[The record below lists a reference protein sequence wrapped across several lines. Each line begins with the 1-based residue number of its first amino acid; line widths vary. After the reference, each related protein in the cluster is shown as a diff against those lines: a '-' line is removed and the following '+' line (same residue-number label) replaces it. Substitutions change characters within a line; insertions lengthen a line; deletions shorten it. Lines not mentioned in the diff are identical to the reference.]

1 MSNRDDTGRF
11 TPGNTAG
18 KGNPHAAKVA
28 RLRAALLDAV
38 TPSDIESII
47 QGLIAKAKGGDIHA
61 AKIILERTLGQPL
74 QADILERLEQLEK
87 DLIHGDTKPIVKT

>member
-1 MSNRDDTGRF
+1 MSDRDKSSGRF
-11 TPGNTAG
+11 LPGNKAS
-18 KGNPHAAKVA
+18 KGNPQAAKVA

-38 TPSDIESII
+38 KPSDMAAII
-47 QGLIAKAKGGDIHA
+47 KSLIDKAKDGDIQA

-87 DLIHGDTKPIVKT
+87 ELNTNESE